1 VAQLAIY
8 PGTFDPITNGH
19 LDIVRRASRIF
30 DRIIILIASNVQK
43 EPLFSVQER
52 VELAE
57 RSVAGNGNITVESF
71 DDLLA
76 EFARRRGVDAIIR
89 GLRAVKDFEFEFQM
103 ALMNKSLYPEVETV
117 FFMPS
122 EKFTYVNSSIV
133 REVARLNGD
142 VSPFVPPVVAEAL
155 ARKFRTHG
163 RSGERIPTDS

>member
-1 VAQLAIY
+1 MVRLAIY

-30 DRIIILIASNVQK
+30 DRIIIMIASNVQK
-43 EPLFSVQER
+43 KPLFSVQER
-52 VELAE
+52 VALAE
-57 RSVAGNGNITVESF
+57 QSVVGNGNITVESF
-71 DDLLA
+71 DGLLA
-76 EFARRRGVDAIIR
+76 EYARQRGVDAIIR

-142 VSPFVPPVVAEAL
+142 VRLFVPPVVAEAL
-155 ARKFRTHG
+155 TSKFQARG
-163 RSGERIPTDS
+163 